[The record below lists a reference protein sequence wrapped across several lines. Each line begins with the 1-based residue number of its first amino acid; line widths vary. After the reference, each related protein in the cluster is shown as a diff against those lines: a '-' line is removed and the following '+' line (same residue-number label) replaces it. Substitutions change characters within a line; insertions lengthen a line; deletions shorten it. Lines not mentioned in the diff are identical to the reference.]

1 MRISKIEINHLVKPL
16 GFDLG
21 KKLHIAAFLDEAVQ
35 TNEIDRRLAIKQGE
49 EVVYDSG
56 WEAATDLIFE
66 DVDLALVP
74 RSRYMVEVAAKI
86 NGQELAET
94 SYFET
99 GYLKEKM
106 AGDWIGT
113 SKLDLHSLIL
123 EKKFTAETVKNARLY
138 VSGVGLFEAYL
149 DGQKV
154 GDEYLAPGFTDYRYY
169 VQRASYDVT
178 SLVTPGNHLLQI
190 VLADGWYRGKLGLA
204 QHGGVPDNY
213 GSELK
218 AIADLRLV
226 SADGEEVIATDD
238 SWDVVTSPVTHSG
251 IYYGEDFDETISRQ
265 VLEKAVVKQ
274 APGKYLLDRRS
285 LPITAHEEFIPRVIM
300 TQSGDQVLD
309 FGQNLA
315 GWVEFK
321 NRLPKGNKVTI
332 DFGEIMQDGEFYR
345 DNLRSA
351 RAQFTYVSGGE
362 EKWIRPHFTYFGF
375 RYAKLTGWSG
385 DLTASDFKA
394 VALYSDMAETG
405 NIQTDNA
412 EVNRLFENVKW
423 GQKSNFVDVPTDC
436 PQRDERLGWTG
447 DAAIFA
453 LTASYNMDT
462 YQFNKKFSY
471 DIAVEQSRLAGKV
484 PLYVPSVGN
493 DDGGKAVWSDA
504 ATIIPWVSYQR
515 SGDKAILRQNIGAMM
530 SWVDWVHDRALA
542 NGNEHLWLGDDQLGD
557 WLALDTEDIMKLKG
571 KTPDDLI
578 ASAYYYYSA
587 KIVSQAAEVL
597 GMKHEYQYYRQL
609 SRLIKEAFIKHFY
622 TPDGLAIANTQ
633 TGLAL
638 CLEFGLYPAAA
649 KKGLVNSLVTKIEG
663 NRNHLDTGFVGTPLL
678 LPALTHNGQEQ
689 LALRLFLNT
698 DFPSWL
704 YEVKKG
710 ATTIWERWN
719 SVEEDG
725 HIAKNGMNSL
735 NHYSSGAVMA
745 WAYEDLVG
753 LTQAGKNVIFKPLIS
768 SKFKEVAGQVMLPT
782 GLVKASVKLEKAD
795 QVTILLEIP
804 LGSQVKL
811 DLPAGQMTVNGQ
823 AFDGELLKSGS
834 YTLLLQLEAPI
845 VEACDVHTPLKE
857 FASHAALTEKLS
869 KLVPF
874 WGFLTIPGNLDHFG
888 QYSLFQLSREMRGIG
903 FKPFEDKDIESINQ
917 VFKEYALGE

>member
-1 MRISKIEINHLVKPL
+1 MKSIDSRQNWTAH
-16 GFDLG
+16 
-21 KKLHIAAFLDEAVQ
+21 AV
-35 TNEIDRRLAIKQGE
+35 
-49 EVVYDSG
+49 
-56 WEAATDLIFE
+56 
-66 DVDLALVP
+66 
-74 RSRYMVEVAAKI
+74 
-86 NGQELAET
+86 
-94 SYFET
+94 
-99 GYLKEKM
+99 
-106 AGDWIGT
+106 
-113 SKLDLHSLIL
+113 
-123 EKKFTAETVKNARLY
+123 
-138 VSGVGLFEAYL
+138 
-149 DGQKV
+149 
-154 GDEYLAPGFTDYRYY
+154 
-169 VQRASYDVT
+169 
-178 SLVTPGNHLLQI
+178 
-190 VLADGWYRGKLGLA
+190 
-204 QHGGVPDNY
+204 
-213 GSELK
+213 
-218 AIADLRLV
+218 AIA
-226 SADGEEVIATDD
+226 
-238 SWDVVTSPVTHSG
+238 VVCCWGCTFVNT
-251 IYYGEDFDETISRQ
+251 
-265 VLEKAVVKQ
+265 
-274 APGKYLLDRRS
+274 KYLLMGGMLPWEIFVCRFLLAYIAIWTISPRRLLADNWKDEALMCLLGLTGGS
-285 LPITAHEEFIPRVIM
+285 LYF
-300 TQSGDQVLD
+300 
-309 FGQNLA
+309 LA
-315 GWVEFK
+315 ENEAIG
-321 NRLPKGNKVTI
+321 I
-332 DFGEIMQDGEFYR
+332 
-345 DNLRSA
+345 
-351 RAQFTYVSGGE
+351 TYVNNVSF
-362 EKWIRPHFTYFGF
+362 IVC
-375 RYAKLTGWSG
+375 
-385 DLTASDFKA
+385 TAPLITVVLALFFLRGVRASWRLVVGSLLA
-394 VALYSDMAETG
+394 LLGVALVIFNG
-405 NIQTDNA
+405 H
-412 EVNRLFENVKW
+412 
-423 GQKSNFVDVPTDC
+423 FV
-436 PQRDERLGWTG
+436 L
-447 DAAIFA
+447 
-453 LTASYNMDT
+453 
-462 YQFNKKFSY
+462 
-471 DIAVEQSRLAGKV
+471 
-484 PLYVPSVGN
+484 
-493 DDGGKAVWSDA
+493 
-504 ATIIPWVSYQR
+504 
-515 SGDKAILRQNIGAMM
+515 
-530 SWVDWVHDRALA
+530 
-542 NGNEHLWLGDDQLGD
+542 HLNPLGD

-578 ASAYYYYSA
+578 ASAYYYSA

-735 NHYSSGAVMA
+735 NHYSSGAVIA

-834 YTLLLQLEAPI
+834 YTLQLQLEAPI